1 MDLSKKQPEK
11 LTDKILDKSF
21 DALDY
26 IVTKDPM
33 NTKFVFANDML
44 IVKINFKL
52 LNNTY
57 VSIPFVVDTHNKEGD
72 LNRPISFCLM
82 GATVL
87 HSHLKIDLDDKYIKL
102 DDYKY
107 SYELNNGNTN
117 YIKLKC
123 LNNMLGQ
130 FTVDLK

>member
-11 LTDKILDKSF
+11 LTDKIIDNSF

-26 IVTKDPM
+26 IVSKEP
-33 NTKFVFANDML
+33 NPTKFISKNNML

-57 VSIPFVVDTHNKEGD
+57 ISIPFIVDTNDEGD
-72 LNRPISFCLM
+72 VNRPISFCLM

-87 HSHLKIDLDDKYIKL
+87 HSHLKIDRDDKYIKL
-102 DDYKY
+102 NDYKY

-123 LNNMLGQ
+123 LNNILGQ
-130 FTVDLK
+130 FTVI